1 MHNTYQKRMTTEGFE
16 LIDFAEDENTVFT
29 AWSKN
34 DKTVHVETYKKRT
47 NDTDNYEVM
56 TKYPDCW
63 VGHNSFK
70 SVIKEI
76 NDYINE

>member
-1 MHNTYQKRMTTEGFE
+1 MHKVYQKKMTDSGFE
-16 LIDFAEDENTVFT
+16 LIDFAEDTETVFT

-34 DKTVHVETYKKRT
+34 DKSVHVETRKKRGS
-47 NDTDNYEVM
+47 NYDNYEVM

-70 SVIKEI
+70 EVFKDI
-76 NDYINE
+76 NTYINE